1 MSNNTIDALRE
12 ELFGTLRALRSSD
25 NPMDI
30 ERSKAVVNVAEAII
44 DSAKVEVDYMRVTGA
59 DGTGFIPH
67 RKAGEPLPPP
77 DGITPPGLVSTVRH
91 TLK

>member
-1 MSNNTIDALRE
+1 MSNTIEALRE
-12 ELFGTLRALRSSD
+12 ELFGTLRALRSAD

-30 ERSKAVVNVAEAII
+30 ERAKAVVNVADAII

-59 DGTGFIPH
+59 VGTGFIP
-67 RKAGEPLPPP
+67 ANTSQTPLPPA

-91 TLK
+91 VLK

>member
-12 ELFGTLRALRSSD
+12 ELFGTLRALRNKED
-25 NPMDI
+25 PMDI

-59 DGTGFIPH
+59 DGTGFISAHTSP
-67 RKAGEPLPPP
+67 KPLPPA
-77 DGITPPGLVSTVRH
+77 DGITPPGLVNTVRH
-91 TLK
+91 QLK